1 MGVAED
7 DQRPRREG
15 AVAVCLHQCP
25 ELVAVTV
32 VGEPVRGVVDVEP
45 GDLVDLVDQCPG
57 PTHDLSRPIAH
68 LFGRGLA
75 ADVLAAALH
84 DVVARCGKGT
94 AQASVEPGLLEDLA
108 RRGDGPLLA
117 RIELA
122 LGPGPVVI
130 TGSVDHDDLEPA
142 ATVTPWQRPS
152 GFGHRPAV
160 HRPADQRR
168 RALRRRRALVSI
180 RELCRSISSLPWAS
194 RQCRVHRPS
203 LLRCQLATSSLIPM
217 AIRDYML
224 SMCTGAES
232 WSKASTRRSRLRCIR
247 SALPM

>member
-1 MGVAED
+1 MADD

-15 AVAVCLHQCP
+15 AVAVCLHQRP

-32 VGEPVRGVVDVEP
+32 VGESLRGVVDVEP

-57 PTHDLSRPIAH
+57 SAHDLSRPVAH

-75 ADVLAAALH
+75 AVVLAAALH
-84 DVVARCGKGT
+84 DVVARCGKRT
-94 AQASVEPGLLEDLA
+94 AQADVEPGLLEDLA

-142 ATVTPWQRPS
+142 ATVIGKTVMGRTVIEAAGALPWR
-152 GFGHRPAV
+152 H
-160 HRPADQRR
+160 RR
-168 RALRRRRALVSI
+168 RALRRRRALLSI
-180 RELCRSISSLPWAS
+180 RALCSSIRSLPSAS
-194 RQCRVHRPS
+194 RQCRVQRPS
-203 LLRCQLATSSLIPM
+203 LLRCQLDTSSLIPM
-217 AIRDYML
+217 AIKVCML
-224 SMCTGAES
+224 SMCPGSES
-232 WSKASTRRSRLRCIR
+232 WSRASTRRSRLRCIR